1 MKYPRPIQ
9 NLIDLL
15 STIPTVG
22 HKTAERYAFHLLRR
36 NNDDLQNL
44 AKAITELKNNITVC
58 KNCFAISEKDPCS
71 ICSYGQTNKNI
82 LCITAG
88 YRDLVS
94 IEATRQYNGLY
105 FILGGTINPVMD
117 HSPAQLNIQPLL
129 NMVKDGSV
137 KEIILALNPDMEGE
151 TTSLYLI
158 KQIKQMDIP
167 DLKITRLAKGL
178 PMGADLEYADEITL
192 GNALRYRNEL

>member
-22 HKTAERYAFHLLRR
+22 HKTAERYAFHLLKR
-36 NNDDLQNL
+36 NTDDLQNL
-44 AKAITELKNNITVC
+44 AQAILGLKNNITVC
-58 KNCFAISEKDPCS
+58 KSCFSISEKDPCD
-71 ICSYGQTNKNI
+71 ICADTQRNKNI
-82 LCITAG
+82 LCVIADF
-88 YRDLVS
+88 RDLVS
-94 IEATRQYNGLY
+94 IEATKQYNGSY
-105 FILGGTINPVMD
+105 FILGGTINSVID
-117 HSPAQLNIQPLL
+117 HKPDQLNIQPLL
-129 NMVKDGSV
+129 DRIRSGGI

-151 TTSLYLI
+151 TTSMYLI
-158 KQIKQMDIP
+158 KQIKQLNIP

-192 GNALRYRNEL
+192 GNALKYRNEL